1 MFFELL
7 ASFVQGVGAIV
18 QGNAGAKAANY
29 NKRIDLYN
37 ANVTEQ
43 EGQIAETQLRQ
54 ETARRLGSIR
64 ANVGASGLS
73 GGSASDLL
81 EESAYNAEMDA
92 LNTRYNYKTK
102 AQNYRMQ
109 GDLEG
114 MRAKNSKSAGY
125 LNAGSILLA
134 GSGKA
139 YQQYTDDNA
148 GAGKPFR
155 LGS

>member
-1 MFFELL
+1 MFFQLL
-7 ASFVQGVGAIV
+7 ASFVQGIGSIV
-18 QGNAGAKAANY
+18 QGNAAAKSANY

-37 ANVTEQ
+37 ATVTEQ

-92 LNTRYNYKTK
+92 LNTRYSYKTK
-102 AQNYRMQ
+102 AQGYRMQ
-109 GDLEG
+109 GDLSEMQG
-114 MRAKNSKSAGY
+114 KNAKTAGY
-125 LNAGSILLA
+125 LNAGSVLLA

-139 YQQYTDDNA
+139 YQQYTDDNT
-148 GAGKPFR
+148 AGKPFR